1 MMDENTR
8 DDELLSLCYASA
20 FESIEEAHRE
30 LLQCLKEHIPFALW
44 MVTTLE
50 DDDWVVVHSLENIYG
65 AKRGKLFSWSD
76 TYCKHMVRGDGPFF
90 AEDAQKIGVYQ
101 AAPINHQVGLPIGAY
116 IGLPLWKENGELSGT
131 LCALDPSPQPPL
143 TYAQK
148 FLVCTV
154 ARALSTLQ
162 ISYSDAEDSRREAE
176 RLKYVAETDLL
187 TGLANRRGWDWAL
200 QDQEKA
206 LHRITQNSA
215 IIMIDLDDLKLINDS
230 GGHEAGDVH
239 LRAAGALIRGLFR
252 DKDVVARIGGD
263 EFAVLVPNTSKR
275 EALQMEERLRQ
286 ALAQAQIRA
295 SVGSALRLAYDS
307 MEEALAA
314 ADGAMYA
321 DKALRKAGRTSS
333 AGLL

>member
-1 MMDENTR
+1 
-8 DDELLSLCYASA
+8 
-20 FESIEEAHRE
+20 
-30 LLQCLKEHIPFALW
+30 
-44 MVTTLE
+44 
-50 DDDWVVVHSLENIYG
+50 
-65 AKRGKLFSWSD
+65 
-76 TYCKHMVRGDGPFF
+76 
-90 AEDAQKIGVYQ
+90 
-101 AAPINHQVGLPIGAY
+101 
-116 IGLPLWKENGELSGT
+116 
-131 LCALDPSPQPPL
+131 
-143 TYAQK
+143 
-148 FLVCTV
+148 
-154 ARALSTLQ
+154 
-162 ISYSDAEDSRREAE
+162 
-176 RLKYVAETDLL
+176 
-187 TGLANRRGWDWAL
+187 
-200 QDQEKA
+200 
-206 LHRITQNSA
+206 
-215 IIMIDLDDLKLINDS
+215 MIDLDDLKLINDS